1 MLVQLHIILRFWF
14 CTSLNYLPVEERL
27 CAHAVRPNIIIEV
40 QIVSITMA
48 WIDLQSTREHILLS
62 KVIN

>member
-40 QIVSITMA
+40 
-48 WIDLQSTREHILLS
+48 
-62 KVIN
+62 